1 VRISAVSKAD
11 KFEGFGK
18 GIRAGVGL
26 IDQLTSEEFNREN
39 YKDRIVLAY
48 SRCWMYKGVADL
60 NVWTDRQLQAF
71 GFCSEEDT
79 SVATYQVFAVCNA
92 CGDLHKVGITV
103 SLPGATVDKRHR
115 GRLS

>member
-48 SRCWMYKGVADL
+48 SRCRMYKG
-60 NVWTDRQLQAF
+60 
-71 GFCSEEDT
+71 
-79 SVATYQVFAVCNA
+79 
-92 CGDLHKVGITV
+92 
-103 SLPGATVDKRHR
+103 
-115 GRLS
+115 